1 MSYPSEEKK
10 NKYQRR
16 FPTFEMRNN
25 LRHSSVGYCRPL
37 QPLGGRTIYSSHTE
51 HATLLTSMT
60 GSTLSIL
67 LASSLGFMIIL
78 LTLSRPSKGHSDHP
92 LNHHED

>member
-1 MSYPSEEKK
+1 
-10 NKYQRR
+10 
-16 FPTFEMRNN
+16 MR
-25 LRHSSVGYCRPL
+25 SSAGHCRPL

-60 GSTLSIL
+60 GSTLSVLLASFLGFVIIL
-67 LASSLGFMIIL
+67 LALN
-78 LTLSRPSKGHSDHP
+78 RPGKECSDRH